1 MTHRTLVAAAALMLA
16 IAPTTQLSARPSRSV
31 AAAIADPARSEA
43 HRKQDE
49 SRMPAEILDFIA
61 LKQGDV
67 VVDFMSGSGYY
78 AELFASAVGPKG
90 TVYVANPDVFHDPKD
105 FEAMLP
111 RHRNMRLLVTPA
123 AALQLAP
130 ASIDTL
136 FTHLNYHDL
145 YWESEKFKFTRIEV
159 PPVLDNW
166 FKAVRPGGQVVIID
180 HVGPSGDPRVVA
192 DKLHRIDPE
201 RVKADMAAA
210 GFVFEGESIVL
221 RRSEDTHEKG
231 VFDPAVRGKTDRFV
245 LKFRRP

>member
-49 SRMPAEILDFIA
+49 SRMPAEILAFVA
-61 LKQGDV
+61 LKPGEV

-145 YWESEKFKFTRIEV
+145 YWESEKYKFPRNDV
-159 PPVLDNW
+159 PQVLADW
-166 FKAVRPGGQVVIID
+166 FRAVRPGGVVMIID
-180 HVGPSGDPRVVA
+180 HVGPAGDPRDVVE
-192 DKLHRIDPE
+192 KLHRIDPAQ
-201 RVKADMAAA
+201 VKADMAAA
-210 GFVFEGESIVL
+210 GFVLDSESAVL
-221 RRSEDTHEKG
+221 HQSSDDHAKS
-231 VFDPAVRGKTDRFV
+231 VFDPAVRGKTDRFI